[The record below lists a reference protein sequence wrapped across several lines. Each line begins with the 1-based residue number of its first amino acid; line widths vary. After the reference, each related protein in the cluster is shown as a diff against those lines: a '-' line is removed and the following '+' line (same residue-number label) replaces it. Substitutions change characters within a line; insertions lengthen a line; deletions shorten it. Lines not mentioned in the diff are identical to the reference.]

1 MPYLIKQV
9 GSKYELR
16 LKSNNK
22 LIGTHPTKTS
32 AQKQIAAIEINKL
45 KKKK

>member
-1 MPYLIKQV
+1 MPYQISKV

-16 LKSNNK
+16 LKSTNK